1 MKLALAVTTCLCLAA
16 FCGAVHGQS
25 ATDAAADRAYL
36 LRAVQASCQADATVD
51 SIAQALPDRTGQAKP
66 RDLLLGFGVT
76 GHQWSFTL
84 PGDRQLDISRIDSS
98 GAMQRI
104 VAELAEPGSDGIARP
119 VMQARLERDC
129 DRLEGR
135 QLNYSADGR
144 VQSIDLLDE
153 KLQPIGKTLLLDPP
167 VPPAPAATG
176 TVVALL
182 DTGVNYLQPRIAQ
195 HLARRA
201 DGSILG
207 YDYWDDDPRPF
218 DANIIGSPFYP
229 ARHGTS
235 LANLLLDLD
244 PDIALLPLRYPRPDP
259 TRLGDAVDRAA
270 AGGARV
276 LLVGLSSSSGD
287 WRNFRTAVLR
297 HPEMLVVVTAGSES
311 EDIDDRAVYPAAL
324 ALPNQLTIGAAD
336 GIGQPVRSNW
346 GRKRVD
352 LLAAAEKIVV
362 RDFDGLEQQVGG
374 AEYAATRV
382 AALAARL
389 AAAHPDWQ
397 AAELKNAIL
406 SRARLSDSTT
416 TLRSAY
422 GVLPEEAFSP

>member
-1 MKLALAVTTCLCLAA
+1 MKLAALLGSLVLFLAGAA
-16 FCGAVHGQS
+16 HGQDS
-25 ATDAAADRAYL
+25 GAIDRAFL
-36 LRAVQASCQADATVD
+36 LQAIKAACQPDANAD
-51 SIAQALPDRTGQAKP
+51 SISSALPQRIGAAKT
-66 RDLLLGFGVT
+66 RDLSFGFGMS

-84 PGDRQLDISRIDSS
+84 PGERMLDVSRIDSN
-98 GAMQRI
+98 GAMQRV
-104 VAELAEPGSDGIARP
+104 VAELAAPGGDGISRP
-119 VMQARLERDC
+119 VMQARIEREC

-135 QLNYSADGR
+135 RLSYAAEGR
-144 VQSIDLLDE
+144 VETVDLLDDNLQSTG
-153 KLQPIGKTLLLDPP
+153 KLLLLDPP
-167 VPPAPAATG
+167 VPTG
-176 TVVALL
+176 TAVKGVVVALL

-195 HLARRA
+195 RLARDA
-201 DGSILG
+201 SGAALG

-218 DANIIGSPFYP
+218 DVNIVSSPFYP
-229 ARHGTS
+229 ARHGTA
-235 LANLLLDLD
+235 LANLLLDLN
-244 PDIALLPLRYPRPDP
+244 PNIALLPLRFPRPDP

-270 AGGARV
+270 ASGARV
-276 LLVGLSSSSGD
+276 LLVGLSSSRGD
-287 WRNFRTAVLR
+287 WRNFRAAVLR
-297 HPEMLVVVTAGSES
+297 HPEMLVVVTAGSEG

-324 ALPNQLTIGAAD
+324 ALPNQLTIGASD
-336 GIGQPVRSNW
+336 GFGQPVRSNW

-352 LLAAAEKIVV
+352 VLVPAERLVV

-397 AAELKNAIL
+397 AAQLKSAIL

-422 GVLPEEAFSP
+422 GILPEEAFAP